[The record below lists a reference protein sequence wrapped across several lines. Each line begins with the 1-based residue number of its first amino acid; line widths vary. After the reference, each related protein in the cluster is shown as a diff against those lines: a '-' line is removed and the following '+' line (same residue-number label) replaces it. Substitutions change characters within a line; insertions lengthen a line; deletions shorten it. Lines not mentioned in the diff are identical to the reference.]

1 MSIFLIL
8 LAAGESKRL
17 KSSVPKPYITVN
29 KKKLLEHALN
39 SFRNFRA
46 IKKTVIVYNKKHK
59 KHLNKLN
66 LKNILKITGGKTRQ
80 ESTFGALNKI
90 KKMNCKKVLIH
101 DAARPFPSKK
111 IINEIIKKLR
121 TNHAVVPIIKVIDAT
136 KRVKKK
142 IIFKNIKRNSL
153 RFSQTPQ
160 GFTFKKIYEKHKK
173 NINTL
178 FDDDSALFTDDGE
191 KVVSINGSKTN
202 LKITDKE
209 DLDIFKSLTKG
220 KNYSGIG
227 FDVHRLVIGKKLYLG
242 GIKIPFVLGLKGHS
256 DADPVL
262 HALIDSLLGA
272 CRLGDIGK
280 LFSDKN
286 NKYKNIRSTFLLR
299 KIIELIKSK
308 NFSINNIDINI
319 IAQKPKVKK
328 YSKKMIQKISSLCE
342 INPNEINNNID
353 VVIDAKVPGANLI
366 YPIPKKVTNNKFILL
381 IIFGYRGY
389 NLRCY
394 RISFSN

>member
-29 KKKLLEHALN
+29 NKKLLEHALN
-39 SFRNFRA
+39 SFQDFRA

-66 LKNILKITGGKTRQ
+66 PKNTLKIAGGKTRQ
-80 ESTFGALNKI
+80 ESTFKALKKI

-121 TNHAVVPIIKVIDAT
+121 TNHAVVPIIKVNDAT
-136 KRVKKK
+136 KRVEKK

-173 NINTL
+173 NMNTSV
-178 FDDDSALFTDDGE
+178 DDDSALFTDDGE

-209 DLDIFKSLTKG
+209 DLDIFKSLIKG
-220 KNYSGIG
+220 KSYSGIG
-227 FDVHRLVIGKKLYLG
+227 FDVHRLVKGRKLYLG

-286 NKYKNIRSTFLLR
+286 KKYKNIRSTILLR
-299 KIIELIKSK
+299 KVIELIKSK

-319 IAQKPKVKK
+319 IAQKPKIKK
-328 YSKKMIQKISSLCE
+328 YSKKMIQTISKLCE
-342 INPNEINNNID
+342 INPNEINIKGKTTEKLGLIGKGKAIASE
-353 VVIDAKVPGANLI
+353 VITSVIKYD
-366 YPIPKKVTNNKFILL
+366 
-381 IIFGYRGY
+381 
-389 NLRCY
+389 
-394 RISFSN
+394 

>member
-29 KKKLLEHALN
+29 NKKLLEHALN
-39 SFRNFRA
+39 SFRDFRA
-46 IKKTVIVYNKKHK
+46 IKKTVIVYNKNHK

-66 LKNILKITGGKTRQ
+66 PKNALKISGGKTRQ
-80 ESTFGALNKI
+80 ESTFEALKKI

-111 IINEIIKKLR
+111 IINGIIKKLR
-121 TNHAVVPIIKVIDAT
+121 TNHAVVPIIKVNDAT
-136 KRVKKK
+136 KRVEKK

-153 RFSQTPQ
+153 RLSQTPQ
-160 GFTFKKIYEKHKK
+160 AFTFKKIYEKHKK
-173 NINTL
+173 NINTSI
-178 FDDDSALFTDDGE
+178 DDDSALFTDDGE
-191 KVVSINGSKTN
+191 KVVSINGSKKN

-209 DLDIFKSLTKG
+209 DLDIFKSLIKG
-220 KNYSGIG
+220 KSYSGIG
-227 FDVHRLVIGKKLYLG
+227 FDVHRLVKGRKLYLG

-280 LFSDKN
+280 LFSNKN
-286 NKYKNIRSTFLLR
+286 KKYKNIRSTILL
-299 KIIELIKSK
+299 KKVIELIKSK
-308 NFSINNIDINI
+308 NFLINNIDINI
-319 IAQKPKVKK
+319 IAQKPKIKK
-328 YSKKMIQKISSLCE
+328 YSKKMIQTISKLCG
-342 INPNEINNNID
+342 INPNQINIKGKTTEKLGLIGKGKAIASE
-353 VVIDAKVPGANLI
+353 VITSVIKYD
-366 YPIPKKVTNNKFILL
+366 
-381 IIFGYRGY
+381 
-389 NLRCY
+389 
-394 RISFSN
+394 

>member
-29 KKKLLEHALN
+29 NKKLLEHALN
-39 SFRNFRA
+39 SFRDFRA

-66 LKNILKITGGKTRQ
+66 PKNTLKIAGGKTRQ
-80 ESTFGALNKI
+80 ESTFKALKKI

-121 TNHAVVPIIKVIDAT
+121 TNHAVVPIIKVNDAT
-136 KRVKKK
+136 KRVEKK

-173 NINTL
+173 NMNTPV
-178 FDDDSALFTDDGE
+178 DDDSALFTEDGE
-191 KVVSINGSKTN
+191 KVVSINGSKAN

-209 DLDIFKSLTKG
+209 DLDIFKSLIKG
-220 KNYSGIG
+220 KSYSGIG
-227 FDVHRLVIGKKLYLG
+227 FDVHRLVKGRKLYLG

-256 DADPVL
+256 DADPVI

-286 NKYKNIRSTFLLR
+286 KKYKNIRSTILLR
-299 KIIELIKSK
+299 KVIELIKSK

-319 IAQKPKVKK
+319 IAQKPKIKK
-328 YSKKMIQKISSLCE
+328 YSKKMIQTISKLCE
-342 INPNEINNNID
+342 INPNEINIKGKTTEKLGLIGKGKAIASE
-353 VVIDAKVPGANLI
+353 VITSVIKYD
-366 YPIPKKVTNNKFILL
+366 
-381 IIFGYRGY
+381 
-389 NLRCY
+389 
-394 RISFSN
+394 